1 MEQPSLPKEAQFISS
16 VTLADGCLS
25 IRLVPEQV
33 VRADGQAYVITIT
46 EPRDAEASLEA
57 VEARRAGNVY
67 VYVFLREGRLVFA
80 GEDEDE
86 IEIDAKD
93 FAGAAAE
100 LSTAELREALDF
112 WHKLYENAHEF
123 GAKVQLRLRR
133 VQELAT
139 EQQRR
144 TSVKAAGHAPD
155 SAAGVLYSQ
164 QVEFL
169 QRMLRASEGLDA

>member
-1 MEQPSLPKEAQFISS
+1 MEQPSLPKDSQFISS
-16 VTLADGCLS
+16 VKLSGGCLS
-25 IRLVPEQV
+25 IRLVPEPAA
-33 VRADGQAYVITIT
+33 RADGQAYVITAS

-57 VEARRAGNVY
+57 LESVRVGDGY
-67 VYVFLREGRLVFA
+67 VYVLWREGRLVIDGEHEGEIEIEAREFA
-80 GEDEDE
+80 GE
-86 IEIDAKD
+86 
-93 FAGAAAE
+93 AAE

-123 GAKVQLRLRR
+123 GTKTQQRLRR

-144 TSVKAAGHAPD
+144 TSVKSAGHAPE

-169 QRMLRASEGLDA
+169 QRMLRASEGHDA